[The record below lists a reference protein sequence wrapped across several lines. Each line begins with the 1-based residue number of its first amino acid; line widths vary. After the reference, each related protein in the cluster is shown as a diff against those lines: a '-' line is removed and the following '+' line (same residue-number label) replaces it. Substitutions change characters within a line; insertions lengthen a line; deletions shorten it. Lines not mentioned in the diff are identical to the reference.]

1 MLNPQRKKKSRRK
14 RRLEDVLGAEAR
26 YSPLEISEDGTFGA
40 HDDAAPFWTK
50 CKCILFGMTMVLLI
64 PILVFVILDKCGFEI
79 SIHPKQESQPPPI
92 ITGVAQPKQL
102 PSSGENSSNV
112 KPPQEKPIDSKEETI
127 EKSKSDKHTAKT
139 VANEPSIHD
148 KNKESMSRSSRPI
161 PSLAKIDRLQCAND
175 LNTNYDESFRYFHD
189 PDASFCQAS
198 KISTCNCTST
208 VTPQP
213 QSPEMVP
220 SRVWQAAFEKNV
232 QLAESAPSDL
242 DVVILGDSITEH
254 LAGTELGQVEET
266 WERHSAVFNRL
277 FTKNGGGDV
286 EGLALGIGGDAC
298 AQLLYRLQNGELTPT
313 LRPKV
318 WWILIGTYDLTNDCS
333 AEATLMGVVAVV
345 EEMLWQRP
353 NDIIVINSILPRPRN
368 KMGSLRG
375 KLWIKTDWI
384 NQRLECFA
392 KGYSN
397 VEYYDASDLFL
408 NKDHSKAIKNH
419 YADDW
424 IHPSA
429 FGTQKW
435 GEAIVE
441 KVEELI
447 HDKRA

>member
-1 MLNPQRKKKSRRK
+1 
-14 RRLEDVLGAEAR
+14 
-26 YSPLEISEDGTFGA
+26 
-40 HDDAAPFWTK
+40 
-50 CKCILFGMTMVLLI
+50 
-64 PILVFVILDKCGFEI
+64 
-79 SIHPKQESQPPPI
+79 
-92 ITGVAQPKQL
+92 
-102 PSSGENSSNV
+102 
-112 KPPQEKPIDSKEETI
+112 
-127 EKSKSDKHTAKT
+127 
-139 VANEPSIHD
+139 
-148 KNKESMSRSSRPI
+148 
-161 PSLAKIDRLQCAND
+161 
-175 LNTNYDESFRYFHD
+175 
-189 PDASFCQAS
+189 
-198 KISTCNCTST
+198 
-208 VTPQP
+208 
-213 QSPEMVP
+213 
-220 SRVWQAAFEKNV
+220 
-232 QLAESAPSDL
+232 LAESAPSDL

-277 FTKNGGGDV
+277 FTKHGGGDV

-397 VEYYDASDLFL
+397 WNTMMRLIYFSIKIIPRQSRIIMPMIGYILLRLGHRNGEKPL
-408 NKDHSKAIKNH
+408 SKRSRNSFMIN
-419 YADDW
+419 
-424 IHPSA
+424 
-429 FGTQKW
+429 
-435 GEAIVE
+435 E
-441 KVEELI
+441 
-447 HDKRA
+447 HDVLTSRL